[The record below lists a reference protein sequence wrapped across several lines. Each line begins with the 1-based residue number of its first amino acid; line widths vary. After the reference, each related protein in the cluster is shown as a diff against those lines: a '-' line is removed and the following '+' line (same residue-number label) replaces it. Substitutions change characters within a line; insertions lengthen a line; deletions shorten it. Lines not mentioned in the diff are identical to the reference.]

1 MENNKKQ
8 NGQRRLK
15 VYGKYR
21 QKFNSAVI
29 EPEIRLTGQWLKN
42 LGFNPGQTVNV
53 KQEANC
59 LTITL
64 VPHA

>member
-1 MENNKKQ
+1 MQNQKTNN
-8 NGQRRLK
+8 QRRLK

-21 QKFNSAVI
+21 QKFNIAVI

-53 KQEANC
+53 KQEVNC